1 MSLFKETMS
10 KIFLTGMTAPQASA
24 SANTKNMSFAG
35 LVNRVLVSAGHDV
48 TWSDP
53 DVKITEEDLDT
64 YDSVIVGVGPV
75 TGLGANRVYGALNII
90 DLLWSSDKLT
100 LFIDAPSTT
109 LLASSLKSVDA
120 KPTSLIKEFY
130 AYRKGYKDVVSDIA
144 LSSRIA
150 SAVYKLANQ
159 EWPTTIWPSLPW
171 SSVDR
176 LSISRILPK
185 SSKNFIN
192 INLDSHFIQL
202 NSFPEE
208 KRDKWTIDTFS
219 NKRIEKLVKT
229 LSNPTSLMKWNKGWT
244 DDQVYEQIAKSTGAI
259 ISPVRGDGTWWS
271 YRYVQCL
278 NASTPIY
285 SDWQE
290 TGLLGA
296 SWSHLAHTIESLPY
310 EKKIA
315 LAADQK
321 IAYILSIPDK
331 KTAVSNLE
339 AALGIGK

>member
-1 MSLFKETMS
+1 MS

-24 SANTKNMSFAG
+24 AANAKNMSFAG

-53 DVKITEEDLDT
+53 DVKLTEEDLDA

-171 SSVDR
+171 SSIDR

-310 EKKIA
+310 EEKIA

-321 IAYILSIPDK
+321 IAYILNIPDK